1 MSETT
6 FVAYLRVSTNDQTTE
21 NQKLEISKK
30 YNISKWFIDDNVS
43 GSTPGLNR
51 PALSSLLNYIRESDT
66 LIISSLD
73 RLGRNL
79 LDCLSTIELLQQKNV
94 ALISLRENI
103 DFGTPQGK
111 LLLHIMLSFSEMEKS
126 IIKERQLA
134 GIQRC
139 RNQGVHLGRKK
150 TINDQ
155 EVAKW
160 RYDSGASIRKTALHF
175 NISTASTSRAC
186 RLYSKAS

>member
-30 YNISKWFIDDNVS
+30 YNIAKWFIDDNVS

-51 PALSSLLNYIRESDT
+51 PAFSSLLNYVRESDT

-79 LDCLSTIELLQQKNV
+79 LDCLSTIEILQQKKV

-126 IIKERQLA
+126 IIKERQLS

-150 TINDQ
+150 AINDQ

-160 RYDSGASIRKTALHF
+160 RCDSGASIRKTALHF
-175 NISTASTSRAC
+175 NISTASVSRAC
-186 RLYSKAS
+186 RFFSKVA